1 MKNWINIFSIL
12 TITFFLLSN
21 TEADN
26 GNSAEAR
33 INTYKHE
40 CKQLLKPFRYEG
52 SRVTYYNV
60 QKEALTKNVEAFLIL
75 DTEYKF
81 IFSGKET
88 STKVTVKIF
97 DSQDLK
103 KRVLLK
109 EIKNIHGK
117 NVTLSSKDLM
127 DVYRKKVSA
136 NERLKAVYIEYTIA
150 GGKAK
155 NEAVIMVVGYKD

>member
-1 MKNWINIFSIL
+1 MKNWINIISIL

-26 GNSAEAR
+26 GNSADAR

-52 SRVTYYNV
+52 SRITYYNV
-60 QKEALTKNVEAFLIL
+60 QKETVTKNVEAFLIL

-81 IFSGKET
+81 VFSGKET

-103 KRVLLK
+103 KRNLLK
-109 EIKNIHGK
+109 EIKNVHAK
-117 NVTLSSKDLM
+117 NVTISSNDLM
-127 DVYRKKVSA
+127 AVYRKKVA
-136 NERLKAVYIEYTIA
+136 TGDRLKAVYIEYTIS
-150 GGKAK
+150 GGTSK

>member
-1 MKNWINIFSIL
+1 MKNWINIISIL

-26 GNSAEAR
+26 GNSVEAR

-52 SRVTYYNV
+52 SRITYYNV
-60 QKEALTKNVEAFLIL
+60 QKDVVTKNVEAFLIL

-81 IFSGKET
+81 IFSGKEC
-88 STKVTVKIF
+88 STKVAVKIF

-103 KRVLLK
+103 KRILLK
-109 EIKNIHGK
+109 EIKNVHGK
-117 NVTLSSKDLM
+117 NITVSSNEM
-127 DVYRKKVSA
+127 ISVFRKKVSA
-136 NERLKAVYIEYTIA
+136 TERLKAVYIEYTIA
-150 GGKAK
+150 GGTSK